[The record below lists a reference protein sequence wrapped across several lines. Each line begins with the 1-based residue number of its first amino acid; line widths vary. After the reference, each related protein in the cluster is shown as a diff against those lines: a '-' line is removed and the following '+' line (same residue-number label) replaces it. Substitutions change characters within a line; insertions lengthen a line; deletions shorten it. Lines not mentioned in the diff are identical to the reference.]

1 MDQIPGSYAAYSQR
15 INCWFF
21 ITDHVFHLQYLVN
34 FDSTQ
39 VCVRGAA
46 CRNPRAEKAEEQL
59 VGEMIAGKQ
68 LVIIVF
74 GMFPAFP
81 GTENEVAN
89 SYSLL
94 LVLHCRISVVESL
107 RLPRVVLV
115 N

>member
-1 MDQIPGSYAAYSQR
+1 
-15 INCWFF
+15 
-21 ITDHVFHLQYLVN
+21 
-34 FDSTQ
+34 
-39 VCVRGAA
+39 
-46 CRNPRAEKAEEQL
+46 
-59 VGEMIAGKQ
+59 MIAGKQ